1 MSTAA
6 NKATEE
12 PIDAF
17 LGGEAIE
24 EDFSDLDLGNEVGT
38 SAEDFDSDEPMEST
52 LEEIAGDVSPEE
64 EAEEDTEEEETT
76 EESEVETEKETEK
89 ETEEDREVEEETAQA
104 DTDDPDPQ
112 ETAKKI
118 QIPKSRF
125 DKEVQKR
132 KDLERQ
138 IRDMQKAQQPA
149 TQPKELEIPKVDV
162 TESTTAAL
170 EKALDGDAKGAA
182 EILSQAINEAAD
194 AKTKAIAE
202 NLQQQA
208 KADTQQIISA
218 NTMEARV
225 DAVISNAE
233 EAYAVFNQD
242 SDSFDPD
249 VVNKALAFQA
259 GYMDQQ
265 GMSPDLALQEGIQDA
280 LRLTHPELLEA
291 APAAGPKPAPEPKPT
306 KQKAK
311 VSEKEITKKAKLAEK
326 QPGNLTGRTDREVP
340 SVPDI
345 FNMTDE
351 DFDNLTDEDLRKLRG
366 DDI

>member
-6 NKATEE
+6 KKPAEE

-17 LGGEAIE
+17 LGGEVIE
-24 EDFSDLDLGNEVGT
+24 DLGDLDLGNEVT
-38 SAEDFDSDEPMEST
+38 VQTEDDDSDAPMEST
-52 LEEIAGDVSPEE
+52 LEEVAGEEEPEE
-64 EAEEDTEEEETT
+64 ETIETEEEPEE
-76 EESEVETEKETEK
+76 EESSVEVETEVE
-89 ETEEDREVEEETAQA
+89 EVEQEETAQA
-104 DTDDPDPQ
+104 DIDDTDPQ
-112 ETAKKI
+112 APSKKI

-125 DKEVQKR
+125 DKERQKV

-138 IRDMQKAQQPA
+138 VRELQSSQKPVSE
-149 TQPKELEIPKVDV
+149 PKAVEIPKVDV

-202 NLQQQA
+202 NLQQLA
-208 KADTQQIISA
+208 KEDTKQILSQ
-218 NTMEARV
+218 TSMESRV

-233 EAYAVFNQD
+233 ENYAVFNQN

-265 GMSPDLALQEGIQDA
+265 GMSPDVALREGIEDA
-280 LRLTHPELLEA
+280 LRLTHPELLSP
-291 APAAGPKPAPEPKPT
+291 APAAEPEQKT
-306 KQKAK
+306 VQKKAK
-311 VSEKEITKKAKLAEK
+311 VSEKEVKKKVKIAEK

-340 SVPDI
+340 TMPDV
-345 FNMTDE
+345 FSMSDE
-351 DFDNLTDEDLRKLRG
+351 DFNNLTSDDLKKLRG
-366 DDI
+366 DIL